1 MKKATCCTVPASA
14 GRSIS
19 TKAAD
24 GEAHPSSGRQRRFTL
39 AKLSMPA
46 LILALLPKCPA
57 CFAAYVALGTGVSVS
72 LAAASFLRTL
82 LVGIC
87 MASLVWILASTFRS
101 MLMKRLRPDDRFY

>member
-1 MKKATCCTVPASA
+1 MKSSCCSTAASPARNIAKAT
-14 GRSIS
+14 
-19 TKAAD
+19 D
-24 GEAHPSSGRQRRFTL
+24 GKTHPSSGKQHRFAL